1 MNRTLFVTVLL
12 IFQLVAVAQTA
23 SIRGTV
29 VDQSKALIPGV
40 TIQLEHLDRGEKLT
54 TITDASGRFT
64 FFGVSPG
71 NVRVTASLPGFQSKT
86 YTVNIG
92 ASGATLD
99 FMLQVAGVNTQVEV
113 SISTPSILTTSASSV
128 GQATRSGTE
137 TRQRRAVGTGAR
149 RMNTESYDHIDENPL
164 TRVSTEPRSTFA
176 IDVDTASYS
185 NVRRFINSGGIP
197 PKDAVRIEE
206 LVNYFKYDYA
216 APTGPHPVAIHT
228 EVAAA
233 LWEPRHRLVRIGIRA
248 RDVDL
253 HARSRA
259 NLVFLVDVSGSMGEE
274 NKLPLVQRSLRLLV
288 DQLRDDDTV
297 SMVVYAGAT
306 GLAVPPTPGVR
317 KREIHEAIDRLQS
330 GGSTNGGAGIQ
341 LAYKLATE
349 NFVTG
354 GINRVILATDGDF
367 NVGITNQ
374 GDLVRLIQQQAK
386 SGVFLTVLGFG
397 IGNYKDSTL
406 EKLADKGNGNYAY
419 IDTFAEARRVF
430 VDQLTGN
437 LMTVAKD
444 VKLQIEFNPAEVEA
458 YRLIGYES
466 RLLADADFN
475 DDTKDG
481 GDMGAAHNVTAF
493 YEVVLKGTPFEG
505 ADAGSLKYQKRPQL
519 ERAPKGELLT
529 VSLRY
534 KQPHGS
540 KSTLLEVPARNST
553 AAFDAASADFQF
565 AASVAAFGM
574 LLRDSANRG
583 QTSIE
588 DVLKVA
594 EASAGEDPARSEFIE
609 LARKASLRLQ
619 SK

>member
-1 MNRTLFVTVLL
+1 MNRTLFVTMLL
-12 IFQLVAVAQTA
+12 IFQFVAVAQTA

-29 VDQSKALIPGV
+29 VDQSQALIPGV

-64 FFGVSPG
+64 LFGITPG
-71 NVRVTASLPGFQSKT
+71 NVRVTASLTGFQSKIFT
-86 YTVNIG
+86 LNLGSAG
-92 ASGATLD
+92 ADLSIILE
-99 FMLQVAGVNTQVEV
+99 VSSVNTQVEV
-113 SISTPSILTTSASSV
+113 VISASSL
-128 GQATRSGTE
+128 GTSLSTAQITTRSGTE
-137 TRQRRAVGTGAR
+137 SRQRRVVGTGR
-149 RMNTESYDHIDENPL
+149 GRMNTEAYDHIDENPF
-164 TRVSTEPRSTFA
+164 TRVSTEPSSTFA

-185 NVRRFINSGGIP
+185 NVRRFLNSGEIP

-306 GLAVPPTPGVR
+306 GLALPPTPGVR
-317 KREIHEAIDRLQS
+317 KHEIHEAIERLKS

-341 LAYKLATE
+341 LAYRLATE
-349 NFVTG
+349 NFVPG

-374 GDLVRLIQQQAK
+374 GDLIRLIQQQAQ

-458 YRLIGYES
+458 YRLIGYEN

-475 DDTKDG
+475 DDKKDG

-493 YEVVLKGTPFEG
+493 YEVVLKGTPFDG
-505 ADAGSLKYQKRPQL
+505 GDAGSLKYQKRTQL

-574 LLRDSANRG
+574 LLRDSSHRG
-583 QTSIE
+583 QASID

-594 EASAGEDPARSEFIE
+594 AASAGEDPARFEFIE
-609 LARKASLRLQ
+609 LARKASLGLQ